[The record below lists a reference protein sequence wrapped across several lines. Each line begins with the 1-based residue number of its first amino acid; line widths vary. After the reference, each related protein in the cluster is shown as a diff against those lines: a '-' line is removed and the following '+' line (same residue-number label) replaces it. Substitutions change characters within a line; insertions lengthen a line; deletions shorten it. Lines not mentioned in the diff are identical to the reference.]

1 MKIYR
6 GFTLIELMIV
16 VVIIS
21 IITAIALPSY
31 QDYVLKN
38 NAAVTEARMLQIAQN
53 METYKSRNFSYR
65 NYSPTTVAVGDPAKY
80 NITIVGTAS
89 LDTDGKIV
97 TTSLATEGVGWV
109 MRATP
114 VNAKNYTYLFNSQ
127 GVKCRNKL
135 ASKVTFLDCG
145 AESDGGETW

>member
-1 MKIYR
+1 MKR
-6 GFTLIELMIV
+6 NKGFTLIELMIV

-21 IITAIALPSY
+21 VIAAIALPSY
-31 QDYVLKN
+31 QEYVLRNHAK
-38 NAAVTEARMLQIAQN
+38 ATEARMLQIAQAL
-53 METYKSRNFSYR
+53 ETYKSRNFSYR
-65 NYSPTTVAVGDPAKY
+65 NYSPTTEAVGDPAKY
-80 NITIVGTAS
+80 NINIVGTAS
-89 LDTDGKIV
+89 LDKDGKIV
-97 TTSLATEGVGWV
+97 TTSLATEGTGWV

-114 VNAKNYTYLFNSQ
+114 VDAKNYTYLFNSQ